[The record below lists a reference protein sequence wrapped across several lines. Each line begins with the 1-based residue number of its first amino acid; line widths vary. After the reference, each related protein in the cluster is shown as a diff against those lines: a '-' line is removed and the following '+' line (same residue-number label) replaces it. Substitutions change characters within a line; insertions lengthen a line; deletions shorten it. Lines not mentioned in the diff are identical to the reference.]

1 MKFNC
6 DKVTPADHI
15 TRTNALAKV
24 YDQRVKDAQEWHR
37 MFAWFPVVVADNDC
51 RWLEYVER
59 RVSPMF
65 AEEPKHHW
73 ITTASKAH
81 YANMD
86 YFESSFWIVTDPD
99 IEYRAIPR

>member
-37 MFAWFPVVVADNDC
+37 MFAWFPVV
-51 RWLEYVER
+51 
-59 RVSPMF
+59 VSPMF